1 MSKEEESGHS
11 YTKASKELEGNRKS
25 SKVFLGSPV
34 AEAPKDLYIPPN
46 ALEIF
51 LEAFEGPLDLLL
63 YMIKRQNLNILEINV
78 AEITHQYMSYINL
91 MEAIQLELVSEYLLM
106 AAMLAEIKSR
116 MLLPRE
122 KEIEE
127 DDPRASL
134 ILRLQEYERF
144 KKAAEDINSLPRLE
158 RDNFVATAED
168 PDMKIIKKYP
178 EVAIQEILFAMS
190 NVLQRIDMH
199 EHHKIKLDMISTRE
213 RMSRILGSLNSEDF
227 VPFNSLFD
235 LTEGRAGVIGTF
247 LALME
252 LIRESMVEIVQ
263 SESYGP
269 IHIKCHR

>member
-1 MSKEEESGHS
+1 
-11 YTKASKELEGNRKS
+11 
-25 SKVFLGSPV
+25 
-34 AEAPKDLYIPPN
+34 
-46 ALEIF
+46 
-51 LEAFEGPLDLLL
+51 
-63 YMIKRQNLNILEINV
+63 MIKRQNLNILEINV

-227 VPFNSLFD
+227 IPFNSLFD